1 MNCQNCEPLLSGY
14 LDFELDLPTSLQVEQ
29 HLQECESCRAAFERQ
44 QQLQRRIEAAE
55 PAYQLPDSVR
65 ARVTRKLRGGPLNRG
80 IARRAALAFALLFVL
95 ATVGLALQ
103 HNFSATEQDQTA
115 DRLLSAHLR
124 SLLPDHLVDVRST
137 DLHTVKP
144 WFDGRISFS
153 PPVPNLDQQGYMLV
167 GGRLDYV
174 GPKEAAVIVYRY
186 REHIINLFIYAGD
199 GTTLIGA
206 RHIQRAGYNC
216 ATWQQNGFLCSAMT
230 DASKEALDKFIELQ
244 TAS

>member
-55 PAYQLPDSVR
+55 PAYPLPDSVR
-65 ARVTRKLRGGPLNRG
+65 ARVTRKLRGGPLNPG

>member
-1 MNCQNCEPLLSGY
+1 
-14 LDFELDLPTSLQVEQ
+14 
-29 HLQECESCRAAFERQ
+29 
-44 QQLQRRIEAAE
+44 
-55 PAYQLPDSVR
+55 
-65 ARVTRKLRGGPLNRG
+65 
-80 IARRAALAFALLFVL
+80 
-95 ATVGLALQ
+95 VGLALQ

-153 PPVPNLDQQGYMLV
+153 PPVLNLDQQGYMLV
-167 GGRLDYV
+167 GGRLDFV
-174 GPKEAAVIVYRY
+174 GSKEAAVIVYRY
-186 REHIINLFIYAGD
+186 RDHIINLFIYAAN
-199 GTTLIGA
+199 GTTLSGV
-206 RHIQRAGYNC
+206 RHIERAGYNC
-216 ATWQQNGFLCSAMT
+216 ATWQQQGFLCSAMT

>member
-1 MNCQNCEPLLSGY
+1 MNCENCEPLLSGY
-14 LDFELDLPTSLQVEQ
+14 LDYELDLPTSLQVEQ

-44 QQLQRRIEAAE
+44 QQLQQRIEAAA
-55 PAYQLPDSVR
+55 PAYQLPDVVR
-65 ARVTRKLRGGPLNRG
+65 ARVTRKLRAGPLNPG

-103 HNFSATEQDQTA
+103 HNFNVTEQDQTA

-124 SLLPDHLVDVRST
+124 SLLPDHLVDVQST

-153 PPVPNLDQQGYMLV
+153 PQVLNLDHDGYVLV

-186 REHIINLFIYAGD
+186 RDHIINLFIYAPDASPMTGV
-199 GTTLIGA
+199 
-206 RHIQRAGYNC
+206 RHIERAGYNC

-230 DASKEALDKFIELQ
+230 DASREALDKFIQLQ
-244 TAS
+244 TAG

>member
-14 LDFELDLPTSLQVEQ
+14 IDFELDLPTSLQVAQ

-44 QQLQRRIEAAE
+44 QQLQQRIEAAE
-55 PAYQLPDSVR
+55 PAYRLPDSVR
-65 ARVTRKLRGGPLNRG
+65 ARLTRKLRAGPLNPG
-80 IARRAALAFALLFVL
+80 IDRRAALAFALLFVL

-103 HNFSATEQDQTA
+103 HNLTLTDQDQTA

-124 SLLPDHLVDVRST
+124 SLLPDHLVDVHST

-153 PPVPNLDQQGYMLV
+153 PPVLNLDQNGYVLV

-174 GPKEAAVIVYRY
+174 GPK
-186 REHIINLFIYAGD
+186 
-199 GTTLIGA
+199 
-206 RHIQRAGYNC
+206 
-216 ATWQQNGFLCSAMT
+216 
-230 DASKEALDKFIELQ
+230 
-244 TAS
+244 